1 MLPQDITFF
10 LDVKKWTSILSAWPW
25 NRPWSCLDLFRQ
37 ATPLNLTVL
46 LLIWSMFWKILA
58 AQLQGK
64 SPAYYNGWKTYPSA
78 LDLFWKRAKQL
89 LPFCQIM
96 LIILP
101 NHVPLSGFGKLK
113 CFLEWN
119 QTIFWFH
126 LFLLPKQLLPI
137 SQTRTGERVAPG
149 HYIFPRCKK
158 MDFNSQCLTL
168 ESSMKLSRSF
178 QASYTIKSHGSVVDL
193 KHVLKN
199 SGSTTTGQISC
210 LLQWLENLP
219 ICLRFVLEKGKA
231 VVTLFPNT
239 TGQLQDLKDCSKE
252 P

>member
-1 MLPQDITFF
+1 MFTSFSKITLGAIITDIGGER
-10 LDVKKWTSILSAWPW
+10 VKHVKYEPRNNDKAAHLNIKRSKDGI
-25 NRPWSCLDLFRQ
+25 RKLF
-37 ATPLNLTVL
+37 
-46 LLIWSMFWKILA
+46 
-58 AQLQGK
+58 
-64 SPAYYNGWKTYPSA
+64 
-78 LDLFWKRAKQL
+78 
-89 LPFCQIM
+89 
-96 LIILP
+96 
-101 NHVPLSGFGKLK
+101 GFT
-113 CFLEWN
+113 LEN
-119 QTIFWFH
+119 NS
-126 LFLLPKQLLPI
+126 I
-137 SQTRTGERVAPG
+137 SQTWTRERVAPG

-168 ESSMKLSRSF
+168 ELSMKLSRSF
-178 QASYTIKSHGSVVDL
+178 QASYTIKSHVSVDDL

-219 ICLRFVLEKGKA
+219 ICLKFVLEKGKA

>member
-1 MLPQDITFF
+1 MLRTSTSKLLTSFSKITLGAIITDIWGER
-10 LDVKKWTSILSAWPW
+10 VKHVKHGPRNNDKAAYLNIK
-25 NRPWSCLDLFRQ
+25 RFKDGIRKLF
-37 ATPLNLTVL
+37 
-46 LLIWSMFWKILA
+46 
-58 AQLQGK
+58 
-64 SPAYYNGWKTYPSA
+64 
-78 LDLFWKRAKQL
+78 
-89 LPFCQIM
+89 
-96 LIILP
+96 
-101 NHVPLSGFGKLK
+101 GFT
-113 CFLEWN
+113 LEN
-119 QTIFWFH
+119 IS
-126 LFLLPKQLLPI
+126 I